1 MCRHFSNAPVECG
14 MRLPLI
20 IVLVVML
27 CSAVAEAA
35 SITVRRT
42 PDGGIQPQ
50 AAVDARGTV
59 HLIYFK
65 GEPDGGDV
73 FYVRQ
78 KAEGTEFSRPIK
90 VNTQSG
96 SVTALGTIRG
106 AQLAVGKNGR
116 VHVVW
121 DGMGKGGRHV
131 LISGKDE
138 APLLYTRLTDD
149 GTVFEPERNIITYAA
164 GLDGG
169 SSVAADSRGNVY
181 VVWQAPKPGN
191 TNGEAGRA
199 VYVARSNTEGTT
211 FEREKVAL
219 SRPTGACPCCGL
231 RAFADRTAAVYV
243 LFRAATEGVN
253 RDETLLISARPGAE
267 FKIASVHNW
276 KANICPMSSAALT
289 GSKNGVLAAWE
300 TGSQVYFAKIDP
312 KTMQVSEPIS
322 PAGKANRKHPVAIA
336 NDRGE
341 TLLAWTENTSWGKG
355 GAVVWQLFDSDAK
368 ASSEQKR
375 ADGLAAWSLPTAF
388 AAANGDFVIIY

>member
-1 MCRHFSNAPVECG
+1 MYRQCSNRSVERAK
-14 MRLPLI
+14 RLPLL
-20 IVLVVML
+20 IVLLLIVGSPM
-27 CSAVAEAA
+27 AEAA
-35 SITVRRT
+35 SVTVMRA

-50 AAVDARGTV
+50 AAVDARGAV

-73 FYVRQ
+73 FYVRR
-78 KAEGTEFSRPIK
+78 KAEETEFSRPIK
-90 VNTQSG
+90 VNTESG

-106 AQLAVGKNGR
+106 AQLAIGKNGR

-121 DGMGKGGRHV
+121 DGMGKGARHV
-131 LISGKDE
+131 LIRGKEE
-138 APLLYTRLTDD
+138 APLLYTRSTED
-149 GTVFEPERNIITYAA
+149 GTAFEPERNIITYAA

-169 SSVAADSRGNVY
+169 SSVAADARGNVY

-199 VYVARSNTEGTT
+199 VYVARSNTDGTT

-219 SRPTGACPCCGL
+219 PKPTGACPCCGL
-231 RAFADRTAAVYV
+231 RAFADRAGAVYV

-253 RDETLLISARPGAE
+253 RDETLLISARPGSE
-267 FKIASVHNW
+267 FKLASVHNW

-289 GSKNGVLAAWE
+289 DSKNGVLAAWE

-341 TLLAWTENTSWGKG
+341 TLLVWTENTSWGKG
-355 GAVVWQLFDSDAK
+355 GAVVWQLFDSEAK

-388 AAANGDFVIIY
+388 AAANDDFVIIY